1 MGRSAVI
8 NQAKEK
14 KYRDKENFRKSL
26 PISLF
31 ITSINELSNL
41 LNSTFPEPSNGKLSS
56 SVSLFSL
63 DV

>member
-31 ITSINELSNL
+31 ITSNNELSNL
-41 LNSTFPEPSNGKLSS
+41 LNSTFPEPSNGKLS
-56 SVSLFSL
+56 
-63 DV
+63 